1 MARPAARKLPSVAVE
16 ETSIRARVNLSQALH
31 AELESYA
38 RYWSSATGR
47 KPRSL
52 DDLMSAVLTE
62 YLTSDAL
69 FQKWQRDHRGDGA
82 RDRSALIRRFA
93 RRSL

>member
-1 MARPAARKLPSVAVE
+1 MVRRAASKLPSIAVE
-16 ETSIRARVNLSQALH
+16 ESSIRARVDLSQALH

-52 DDLMSAVLTE
+52 NDLMSAVLTE
-62 YLTSDAL
+62 YLTSDAS
-69 FQKWQRDHRGDGA
+69 FQNWLRDHRGNGGGESPFSQRPDSQA
-82 RDRSALIRRFA
+82 K
-93 RRSL
+93 

>member
-1 MARPAARKLPSVAVE
+1 MD
-16 ETSIRARVNLSQALH
+16 LSQALH

-52 DDLMSAVLTE
+52 NDLIVGGSNGVPSERLR
-62 YLTSDAL
+62 YS
-69 FQKWQRDHRGDGA
+69 KNGGA
-82 RDRSALIRRFA
+82 TTAGTKVVTLRFLNDQTP
-93 RRSL
+93 RRSDVIPTPMIIHQM